1 MVQMSRIFP
10 DSKTLVDM
18 KMRKCSDEIEKAYRQ
33 LKNEDKCP
41 SKSEILKFVH
51 EHFVMENQMDDH
63 VPLDWTNSPKLI
75 SKIKDQQ
82 LAKFAADLNAR
93 WKMLC
98 RQVKKEVKRN
108 PELYSLIYLPH
119 PVIVPG
125 GRFR

>member
-1 MVQMSRIFP
+1 
-10 DSKTLVDM
+10 M
-18 KMRKCSDEIEKAYRQ
+18 KGKVGEVPHRR
-33 LKNEDKCP
+33 
-41 SKSEILKFVH
+41 KSEIMKFVH
-51 EHFVMENQMDDH
+51 EHFVMENQMDVH